1 MRIWAARHGSQ
12 DEGGRRR
19 QDDGQNEGGKGSV
32 QRQQDQRQQEDGQDE
47 GGKGF
52 RWQDDYDDEKRQME
66 KLADVVRRQLED
78 GRRQDEGVLG
88 WEDDRRQ
95 DEDVTSWAMDV
106 GKKGNERSR
115 ELGPDGQSVN
125 LEDFF
130 RRYKWEQEERQQQ
143 QGRDWPEGESFSC
156 RGSRHFESRGKDGGC
171 EHGERERLKGG
182 IGHGKGMSRGQGKG
196 RGEINEQSWEESWS
210 VKKENWMNEFG
221 GWMERDDLGV
231 GQMQEKWR
239 QEQWEMVRAWRL
251 RNDMLRMAE
260 CLGEEMAS
268 ELARGSWRNVR
279 NLRRDRRG
287 EKSGKGL
294 IEQSEDSVDEK
305 IRRLTER
312 IDELEG
318 KDKRR
323 EKDRVVK
330 GCSSESDESGEKWSW
345 DGRNWW
351 YKVESK
357 GPVNCRLRRKVARA
371 VAVAVEQDS
380 RKWKEGLIQ
389 LQDRVDWLQWQKGGG
404 GRSKMWTSGASG
416 SQDHGLFSD
425 GVWDNQDWGKQFM

>member
-1 MRIWAARHGSQ
+1 MFGSGRPDDRHERQ
-12 DEGGRRR
+12 DEGGNEIVRRR
-19 QDDGQNEGGKGSV
+19 QDE
-32 QRQQDQRQQEDGQDE
+32 GQDE

-52 RWQDDYDDEKRQME
+52 RWQDDYDDDKRQME

-78 GRRQDEGVLG
+78 DRRQDEDVLG

-95 DEDVTSWAMDV
+95 DEDGMGWAIDLE
-106 GKKGNERSR
+106 KKGNERSR
-115 ELGPDGQSVN
+115 ELGLDGQRVN

-130 RRYKWEQEERQQQ
+130 RRYKREQEEQQQ
-143 QGRDWPEGESFSC
+143 QQSGDYLEGESFSC
-156 RGSRHFESRGKDGGC
+156 RGSRHFQNRGKDGGC
-171 EHGERERLKGG
+171 EQDERERLKGR

-196 RGEINEQSWEESWS
+196 RGEINEQSWEESWRI
-210 VKKENWMNEFG
+210 KKENWMNEYG
-221 GWMERDDLGV
+221 GWMKRDDLGV
-231 GQMQEKWR
+231 GQMKEKWR
-239 QEQWEMVRAWRL
+239 QEQWEMVRALRL

-279 NLRRDRRG
+279 NLRKDRKGERG
-287 EKSGKGL
+287 GKGL
-294 IEQSEDSVDEK
+294 VEQSEDDSVDEK

-323 EKDRVVK
+323 GKDRVVK
-330 GCSSESDESGEKWSW
+330 GCSSESDESGERWSW

-357 GPVNCRLRRKVARA
+357 SPVNSRLRRKVARA
-371 VAVAVEQDS
+371 VAVALEQDS
-380 RKWKEGLIQ
+380 RKWREGLIQ

-404 GRSKMWTSGASG
+404 GQSKMWTSGASG